1 MCELLLDRN
10 LLPLRK
16 FPYSITIYP
25 REYVQITRPEDL
37 DEYDYIASL
46 TENSIVD
53 FNKFRITSSDLN
65 WSGINY
71 FLPIAQKNYLNKK
84 NESVIDFFDG
94 FVWLLGYENGLSK
107 LVSLMNYD
115 DIFLLRNWLF
125 ILLKNKEC
133 EPDYVR
139 FYSTEIKEY
148 IKFLDKYYLNVE
160 NL

>member
-16 FPYSITIYP
+16 FPYSITIYL

-46 TENSIVD
+46 TENSIVE

-71 FLPIAQKNYLNKK
+71 FLPIAQRNYLNKK
-84 NESVIDFFDG
+84 M
-94 FVWLLGYENGLSK
+94 K
-107 LVSLMNYD
+107 VS
-115 DIFLLRNWLF
+115 
-125 ILLKNKEC
+125 
-133 EPDYVR
+133 
-139 FYSTEIKEY
+139 
-148 IKFLDKYYLNVE
+148 
-160 NL
+160 